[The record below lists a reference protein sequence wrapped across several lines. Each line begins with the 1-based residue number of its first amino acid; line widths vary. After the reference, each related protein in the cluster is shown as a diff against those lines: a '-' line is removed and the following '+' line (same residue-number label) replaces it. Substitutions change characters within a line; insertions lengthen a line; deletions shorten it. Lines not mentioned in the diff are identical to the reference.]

1 MKAIILAGGSG
12 TRLYPTTRIISK
24 HLLPVYDK
32 PMIYYP
38 LSILLLGKIK
48 DILIITT
55 PKDLPRFKELLGDG
69 KNWGINIQYATQK
82 KPNGIA
88 EALIIGKDFIGDD
101 FMTLILGDNLFFGH
115 GLTNLINES
124 IRDLQSTGKA
134 IIWGYT
140 VNNPEQYGVVELDKN
155 GNPVRI
161 IEKPQKPRSKWAV
174 VGIYFYPPDVIHKVG
189 KLTPSERG
197 ELEITDVNSL
207 YLKENRLMVKL
218 MGRGYAWLDTG
229 TAENLL
235 SASQFVETIEKRT
248 GLKIACL
255 EEIAYRNGF
264 ITREQLATIAKSMRQ
279 SAYGEYLLKILKEF

>member
-1 MKAIILAGGSG
+1 MKGIILAGGSG
-12 TRLYPTTRIISK
+12 TRLYPTTKIISK

-32 PMIYYP
+32 PMIYYS

-48 DILIITT
+48 DILVITT
-55 PKDLPRFKELLGDG
+55 PRDLPRFKELLGNG
-69 KNWGINIQYATQK
+69 ENWGINIQYAVQE

-88 EALIIGKDFIGDD
+88 EAFKIAKDFIGND
-101 FMTLILGDNLFFGH
+101 FSTLILGDNLFFGH
-115 GLTNLINES
+115 GLTDLINES
-124 IRDLQSTGKA
+124 IKELKRTSKA

-155 GNPVRI
+155 ANPVRI
-161 IEKPQKPRSKWAV
+161 VEKPREPRSKWAV
-174 VGIYFYPPDVIHKVG
+174 VGIYFYPPDVINKVD
-189 KLTPSERG
+189 KLTPSSRG
-197 ELEITDVNSL
+197 ELEITDVNNL
-207 YLKENRLMVKL
+207 YIKENRLIVKL

-235 SASQFVETIEKRT
+235 IASQFVETIEKRT

-264 ITREQLATIAKSMRQ
+264 INREQLAKIAESMRQ
-279 SAYGEYLLKILKEF
+279 SAYGKYLIKILKEF